1 MFSLSSCQIKNK
13 NFQHILI
20 IWNGSNTFP
29 PTAIQNSIA
38 MGQEFYP
45 EYEEMNI
52 MIKSINTKLLI
63 KMLA

>member
-29 PTAIQNSIA
+29 PTALQNSIA

-45 EYEEMNI
+45 EYE
-52 MIKSINTKLLI
+52 
-63 KMLA
+63 